1 SPTCPTYPWPS
12 FELYLTDML
21 FSSPRLRFSEQQ
33 KKAVLSWASQLGARN
48 VPSLYA
54 LSQCQ
59 QHIKDIIGNS
69 VTPVTS
75 GAGNNLYMQDIPHM
89 IAEDYANPIT
99 RLAIWDYPIDGN
111 GGASQIFHG
120 LKMLDAS
127 SALVVPTVCV
137 DDRIFFVNELLQNQ
151 DRTYFIPERFFYRLP
166 EDANLSRLRALTS
179 SNAHIWTSC
188 STGESLCVGLQVRLM
203 VAYIPMLTCICPGSS
218 SEYGYHMPHP
228 LRTKANGR
236 MVYTVPVILFMDDAS
251 ANISKQWNKHIV
263 VYLSNAGLPREMLD
277 KEFCIKF
284 VTSSPNASPMEL
296 MRAVRDSIDKA
307 LDSPVAT
314 FDCKTKEEVLIIPYL
329 IFTASDNPMHAE
341 QTSQCGLNANFFC
354 RTCDVGGTKAQKK
367 SEEGFA
373 KIFEVGNIRDPAETK
388 RVIEQQLELCV
399 LSGGSEKVDSLARS
413 TGIKDAAVVP
423 IIKYITAK
431 GKALRNSTGS
441 TSNTEAPN
449 EIQVKLR
456 EELDNLLRKGGINP
470 LIGMPGFNIHL
481 DTPTEILHTV
491 LLGVVKYYWAQTI
504 WLLKNR
510 SKNLALFQ
518 TRLASVDW
526 NGLNAPSTD
535 AEYICQYH
543 GSLIGKHFKS
553 LAQVMPFLIY
563 GLVHEDVLHAWNI
576 IGTLLVLLWHTEIED
591 IECYLASLTQT
602 IEDFLNITAKCAPSI
617 LILKPKFH
625 FLVHL
630 PAFIRRF
637 GPAVLFSTER
647 YESFNHVFRLSCIY
661 SNRQAP
667 SRDSCNTFA
676 AQSRIKHI
684 STGGYWLDAH
694 TRTWVRAGQRILD
707 YTSAYD
713 EALTWL
719 GLPKESKLPPGVFPR
734 RVSSGRYT
742 RSILPPPVPWKD
754 TKASQVLHSDVNA
767 STTGTSTDLSV
778 RQAESFITLN
788 SEDRVHVRDFLSIGR
803 VTEIL
808 VTADPDQAIHHAP
821 RNSRASYITLEVYGF
836 DGERHEIWGVP
847 CIRRSELKSFVV
859 VAAEEIHCIVNVQH
873 DCYSCK
879 CTGIRYNTVQQERET
894 TSKTQALVNHNPQAR
909 FVLNV

>member
-1 SPTCPTYPWPS
+1 
-12 FELYLTDML
+12 
-21 FSSPRLRFSEQQ
+21 
-33 KKAVLSWASQLGARN
+33 
-48 VPSLYA
+48 
-54 LSQCQ
+54 
-59 QHIKDIIGNS
+59 
-69 VTPVTS
+69 
-75 GAGNNLYMQDIPHM
+75 
-89 IAEDYANPIT
+89 
-99 RLAIWDYPIDGN
+99 
-111 GGASQIFHG
+111 
-120 LKMLDAS
+120 
-127 SALVVPTVCV
+127 
-137 DDRIFFVNELLQNQ
+137 
-151 DRTYFIPERFFYRLP
+151 
-166 EDANLSRLRALTS
+166 
-179 SNAHIWTSC
+179 
-188 STGESLCVGLQVRLM
+188 
-203 VAYIPMLTCICPGSS
+203 
-218 SEYGYHMPHP
+218 
-228 LRTKANGR
+228 

-284 VTSSPNASPMEL
+284 VTSSPERFANGTHARSAGL
-296 MRAVRDSIDKA
+296 NRVRPNLTLFTLRFSSFISKA

-591 IECYLASLTQT
+591 IECYLQSAS
-602 IEDFLNITAKCAPSI
+602 A
-617 LILKPKFH
+617 
-625 FLVHL
+625 
-630 PAFIRRF
+630 
-637 GPAVLFSTER
+637 
-647 YESFNHVFRLSCIY
+647 
-661 SNRQAP
+661 
-667 SRDSCNTFA
+667 
-676 AQSRIKHI
+676 
-684 STGGYWLDAH
+684 
-694 TRTWVRAGQRILD
+694 
-707 YTSAYD
+707 
-713 EALTWL
+713 
-719 GLPKESKLPPGVFPR
+719 
-734 RVSSGRYT
+734 
-742 RSILPPPVPWKD
+742 
-754 TKASQVLHSDVNA
+754 
-767 STTGTSTDLSV
+767 
-778 RQAESFITLN
+778 
-788 SEDRVHVRDFLSIGR
+788 
-803 VTEIL
+803 
-808 VTADPDQAIHHAP
+808 
-821 RNSRASYITLEVYGF
+821 
-836 DGERHEIWGVP
+836 
-847 CIRRSELKSFVV
+847 
-859 VAAEEIHCIVNVQH
+859 
-873 DCYSCK
+873 
-879 CTGIRYNTVQQERET
+879 
-894 TSKTQALVNHNPQAR
+894 
-909 FVLNV
+909 

>member
-1 SPTCPTYPWPS
+1 
-12 FELYLTDML
+12 
-21 FSSPRLRFSEQQ
+21 
-33 KKAVLSWASQLGARN
+33 
-48 VPSLYA
+48 
-54 LSQCQ
+54 
-59 QHIKDIIGNS
+59 
-69 VTPVTS
+69 
-75 GAGNNLYMQDIPHM
+75 
-89 IAEDYANPIT
+89 
-99 RLAIWDYPIDGN
+99 
-111 GGASQIFHG
+111 
-120 LKMLDAS
+120 
-127 SALVVPTVCV
+127 
-137 DDRIFFVNELLQNQ
+137 
-151 DRTYFIPERFFYRLP
+151 
-166 EDANLSRLRALTS
+166 
-179 SNAHIWTSC
+179 
-188 STGESLCVGLQVRLM
+188 
-203 VAYIPMLTCICPGSS
+203 
-218 SEYGYHMPHP
+218 
-228 LRTKANGR
+228 

-591 IECYLASLTQT
+591 IECYLVS
-602 IEDFLNITAKCAPSI
+602 
-617 LILKPKFH
+617 
-625 FLVHL
+625 
-630 PAFIRRF
+630 
-637 GPAVLFSTER
+637 
-647 YESFNHVFRLSCIY
+647 
-661 SNRQAP
+661 
-667 SRDSCNTFA
+667 
-676 AQSRIKHI
+676 SRII
-684 STGGYWLDAH
+684 IQS
-694 TRTWVRAGQRILD
+694 V
-707 YTSAYD
+707 
-713 EALTWL
+713 
-719 GLPKESKLPPGVFPR
+719 LP
-734 RVSSGRYT
+734 
-742 RSILPPPVPWKD
+742 
-754 TKASQVLHSDVNA
+754 
-767 STTGTSTDLSV
+767 
-778 RQAESFITLN
+778 
-788 SEDRVHVRDFLSIGR
+788 
-803 VTEIL
+803 
-808 VTADPDQAIHHAP
+808 
-821 RNSRASYITLEVYGF
+821 
-836 DGERHEIWGVP
+836 
-847 CIRRSELKSFVV
+847 
-859 VAAEEIHCIVNVQH
+859 
-873 DCYSCK
+873 
-879 CTGIRYNTVQQERET
+879 
-894 TSKTQALVNHNPQAR
+894 
-909 FVLNV
+909 